1 MKRLLKMFAVA
12 AAVMAVACKPSI
24 YTGPLDAPSGNWLG
38 VHTEYRFAGEEVAS
52 ADSCEYG
59 VISFYRQG
67 LCCIEGHKGAL
78 PYMYDADMS
87 VLEIGTRIW
96 RVNVLT
102 GAEMILEFVEDT
114 AAPEEEPGDD
124 SGNGSGSSGDVED
137 AGDDGEQSDAV
148 VLPAEFHGFTIV
160 AEDGRY
166 FYVDESGKK
175 VRCYYEGEKDQDGK
189 LYVKF
194 WYDTHIDRF
203 VPYP

>member
-1 MKRLLKMFAVA
+1 MKRLLKMLAVA
-12 AAVMAVACKPSI
+12 AAVMAVSCKPSI

-78 PYMYDADMS
+78 PYVYDADIS

-114 AAPEEEPGDD
+114 AGTDESQGGDGGEAGNASWD
-124 SGNGSGSSGDVED
+124 S
-137 AGDDGEQSDAV
+137 AADDGELPDAGV
-148 VLPAEFHGFTIV
+148 FPVEYRGFTIV
-160 AEDGRY
+160 SEEGRY
-166 FYVDESGKK
+166 FYVDKNGQK

-203 VPYP
+203 VPYS

>member
-1 MKRLLKMFAVA
+1 MKRLLKMLAVA

-78 PYMYDADMS
+78 PYVYDADMS

-114 AAPEEEPGDD
+114 AGTDESQGGDGGEAGNASWD
-124 SGNGSGSSGDVED
+124 S
-137 AGDDGEQSDAV
+137 AADDGE
-148 VLPAEFHGFTIV
+148 LPDGGVFPVEYRGFTIV
-160 AEDGRY
+160 SEEGRY
-166 FYVDESGKK
+166 FYVDKNGQK

-203 VPYP
+203 VPYS

>member
-114 AAPEEEPGDD
+114 AGTDESQGGDGGEA
-124 SGNGSGSSGDVED
+124 GNASWDG
-137 AGDDGEQSDAV
+137 AADDGELPDAGV
-148 VLPAEFHGFTIV
+148 FPVEYRGFTIV
-160 AEDGRY
+160 SEEGRY
-166 FYVDESGKK
+166 FYVDKNGQK

-203 VPYP
+203 VPYS